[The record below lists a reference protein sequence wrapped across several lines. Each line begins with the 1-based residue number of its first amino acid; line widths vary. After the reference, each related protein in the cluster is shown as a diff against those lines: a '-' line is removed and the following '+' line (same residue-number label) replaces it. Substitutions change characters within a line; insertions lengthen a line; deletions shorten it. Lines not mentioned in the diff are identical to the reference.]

1 MLRTLAF
8 LIALLCMCV
17 AGPAAATQIGPR
29 TSYTAD
35 EIQAAVERANGYNG
49 SIMSQAGNL
58 GRFESSGNAGIYNDT
73 CCTGV
78 FQINKSNLAAYGLTP
93 EQYANMSLDQQAQI
107 WVNVTNSGANA
118 GSVKEL
124 QRMQAE
130 GKTFDG
136 QPVDSAMIEACI
148 QLGTG
153 NCQKMLASGSCSGFK
168 DSNGTSICDM
178 AEKIRNGG
186 QSKDGSRDGS
196 KDGSKGGG
204 KDGSGNSGETTMK
217 QDDIDDRCWACIAV
231 GNGFSLINGLFTT
244 IPDQLATKVAGLFAA
259 IFAIVM
265 TVSVTK
271 HLLFLPQPGGFQNI
285 LSLWVRFAVV
295 MTIITVG
302 SLYTTIIQEYAL
314 GPAIGLGGYLGNQI
328 MTIAMS
334 AFGVS

>member
-1 MLRTLAF
+1 VFRKLALLLAF
-8 LIALLCMCV
+8 LCICL
-17 AGPAAATQIGPR
+17 AGPAEAVQLGPK
-29 TSYTAD
+29 TNYTAD
-35 EIQAAVERANGYNG
+35 QIQAAVERANGYNG
-49 SIMSQAGNL
+49 AIMSQAGNL
-58 GRFESSGNAGIYNDT
+58 GMFESSGNAGVYNGT
-73 CCTGV
+73 CCTGI
-78 FQINKSNLAAYGLTP
+78 FQINRSNLAAYGLTP

-124 QRMQAE
+124 ERMQSE

-153 NCQKMLASGSCSGFK
+153 NCQKMLNSGSCSGFK

-178 AEKIRNGG
+178 ADKIRNGG
-186 QSKDGSRDGS
+186 QSKDGS

-204 KDGSGNSGETTMK
+204 KDGSGGKGASGDTTMK

-285 LSLWVRFAVV
+285 LSLWIRFAVV